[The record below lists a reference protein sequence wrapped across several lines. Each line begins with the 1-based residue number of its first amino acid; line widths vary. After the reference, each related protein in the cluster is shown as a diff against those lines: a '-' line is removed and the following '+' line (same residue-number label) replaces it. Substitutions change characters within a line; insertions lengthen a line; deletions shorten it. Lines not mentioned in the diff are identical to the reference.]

1 MAAALSHPHIAQV
14 YDVGETDDGR
24 HSPYVVMELVAGQR
38 LDDYRAANMVTPL
51 DAFRLCA
58 QVAAAL
64 TSAHEAGLVHCDIK
78 PANIMVTA
86 LGAKVVDFGIAAPVR
101 PGGPAPPDSELY
113 GTPAYLAPERITH
126 EAIEPASDVFSL
138 GVVLYKLLAGRL
150 PWTARTDA
158 GLMTEHVFTE
168 PAPLPPL
175 DNVPPIVR
183 DLCHACLAKDPA
195 ARPSAAE
202 VAATLARAAGLRT
215 VGDNL
220 LIAASPA
227 PPVAAPV
234 PPARWS
240 RRRATTL
247 AAAAAVALLASGAWW
262 LLGPNGPARSPV
274 DGSLRSP
281 AATVPPADAGREMLG
296 APVTATPRPERPAAQ
311 SPSDSPSRAG
321 DDEPGTSVTGAPLP
335 PAPPPPSQP
344 APSSPATEP
353 VRWGPAQRLS
363 SEGGSVNAECANTDR
378 ARLSSWTPAK
388 GYVID
393 QVDAGPAVLASAAF
407 RHGRMLVTMAVT
419 CQRETASA
427 AVTRSTS

>member
-1 MAAALSHPHIAQV
+1 V
-14 YDVGETDDGR
+14 YDVGETDDDR
-24 HSPYVVMELVAGQR
+24 RSPYVVMELVAGQR
-38 LDDYRAANMVTPL
+38 LDDYRAANLVTPRE
-51 DAFRLCA
+51 AFRLCA

-86 LGAKVVDFGIAAPVR
+86 LGAKVVDFGIAAPAR

-126 EAIEPASDVFSL
+126 EGVEPASDVFSL

-150 PWTARTDA
+150 PWAAGTDA

-175 DNVPPIVR
+175 DGVPSSVR
-183 DLCHACLAKDPA
+183 DLCNICLAKDPSV
-195 ARPSAAE
+195 RPSAAV

-215 VGDNL
+215 VGDDL
-220 LIAASPA
+220 AIVASRA
-227 PPVAAPV
+227 SPVAAPV
-234 PPARWS
+234 PSARWS
-240 RRRATTL
+240 RRRATTF
-247 AAAAAVALLASGAWW
+247 AAAAVALLASDGWW
-262 LLGPNGPARSPV
+262 LLGPDGPAGSPV
-274 DGSLRSP
+274 DGSPRSP
-281 AATVPPADAGREMLG
+281 AASVPPAEAGREELG
-296 APVTATPRPERPAAQ
+296 ARFTSTPRPEGPAAPL
-311 SPSDSPSRAG
+311 PSGSPSRPG
-321 DDEPGTSVTGAPLP
+321 DDEAGTPVTGAPLP
-335 PAPPPPSQP
+335 PALPPPSPP

-363 SEGGSVNAECANTDR
+363 SEGGSVNAACANTGLV
-378 ARLSSWTPAK
+378 RLSSWIPAK

-407 RHGRMLVTMAVT
+407 RHGRIFVTMVVA
-419 CQRETASA
+419 CQGQTPSA
-427 AVTRSTS
+427 TLTRSTS